1 MLVKPMKVVDEP
13 VQDADR
19 SKKSPL
25 LFDVVGNFSENSFFE
40 ILDVMPAYSQ
50 LIEQFSSLH
59 CKLHLPGCNKSLFS
73 LSMDALDT
81 DAKLNRALIKT
92 LGFKKQNKAS
102 LNLILLWD
110 LPNYLD
116 TNLLRALIQYLLPH
130 CVADVML
137 HAYIHTREQMPTTP
151 GIYQLQSDRKVS
163 RIDKDKN
170 AGQTCLSP
178 MYYQETLQ
186 KALSP
191 FLVQRSI
198 LLSGGMQEYLLQ
210 CR

>member
-1 MLVKPMKVVDEP
+1 MLVKPMKVAEEP
-13 VQDADR
+13 GEDADR

-25 LFDVVGNFSENSFFE
+25 LFDVFGNFSENSFFE

-59 CKLHLPGCNKSLFS
+59 CKLYLPGCDKSLFS
-73 LSMDALDT
+73 LNMDEQDT

-92 LGFKKQNKAS
+92 LGFKRQNKAS
-102 LNLILLWD
+102 LNLVLLWD

-116 TNLLRALIQYLLPH
+116 TNLLRALVQYLLPH
-130 CVADVML
+130 CADDVML
-137 HAYIHTREQMPTTP
+137 HTYIHTREQMPVTP

-163 RIDKDKN
+163 RVNKN

-186 KALSP
+186 KTLSP

-210 CR
+210 RR

>member
-1 MLVKPMKVVDEP
+1 MLVKPMKVVEEST
-13 VQDADR
+13 QDADC

-25 LFDVVGNFSENSFFE
+25 LFDVFDNFLENSFFE
-40 ILDVMPAYSQ
+40 ILDVMPAYRQ
-50 LIEQFSSLH
+50 FIERFSSLH
-59 CKLHLPGCNKSLFS
+59 CKLYLPSCNKALFS
-73 LSMDALDT
+73 LNMDALDT

-116 TNLLRALIQYLLPH
+116 TNLLHALIQYLLPH
-130 CVADVML
+130 CADDVML
-137 HAYIHTREQMPTTP
+137 HTYIHTREQMSATP
-151 GIYQLQSDRKVS
+151 GIYQLQSERKVS
-163 RIDKDKN
+163 RINKDEDE
-170 AGQTCLSP
+170 GQTCLSP

-186 KALSP
+186 KTLSP

-210 CR
+210 RR